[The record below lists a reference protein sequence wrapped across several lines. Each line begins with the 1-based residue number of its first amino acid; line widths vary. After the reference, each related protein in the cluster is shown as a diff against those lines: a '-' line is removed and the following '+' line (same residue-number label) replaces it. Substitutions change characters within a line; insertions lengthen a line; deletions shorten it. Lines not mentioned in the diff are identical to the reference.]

1 MFSFLTNS
9 NTLYR
14 CLIFASGFKAV
25 GHGPWSMGHEWCRM
39 IKGWGSGWAGLWG
52 WDNRVVENQGRHI
65 LCRGCPPFAH
75 PAVARAMGL
84 EPGSLSLA
92 THQRTQVSA
101 QSPRDRI
108 LHHEQSCP
116 AAASAS
122 ADRSSRL
129 LHFLPAPT
137 DTLRPSPRPLP
148 PSANFLLSPQDTQH
162 NVDPTTSHGPGH
174 DPRHKEDSQAQGLW
188 YATRRLRRPPPPPN
202 SPPRWPR
209 TDRDGAPQTQT
220 TRTTRPSTRPTEA
233 TSSKGRRDL

>member
-1 MFSFLTNS
+1 M
-9 NTLYR
+9 
-14 CLIFASGFKAV
+14 A
-25 GHGPWSMGHEWCRM
+25 HGTWMVLNDQRLGLWV
-39 IKGWGSGWAGLWG
+39 GLWG

-92 THQRTQVSA
+92 THQRTHCQDRLP
-101 QSPRDRI
+101 QSPRSRP

-137 DTLRPSPRPLP
+137 DTLRPSPPIGKLPALP
-148 PSANFLLSPQDTQH
+148 PGHTAQCRPNNKPWSWTRSSPSRGLSSARPMVCSSPLA
-162 NVDPTTSHGPGH
+162 P
-174 DPRHKEDSQAQGLW
+174 
-188 YATRRLRRPPPPPN
+188 RPPPPPN

>member
-1 MFSFLTNS
+1 M
-9 NTLYR
+9 
-14 CLIFASGFKAV
+14 V
-25 GHGPWSMGHEWCRM
+25 HGTWMVLNDQRLGLWV
-39 IKGWGSGWAGLWG
+39 GLWG

-92 THQRTQVSA
+92 THQRTHCQDRLPRA
-101 QSPRDRI
+101 RDR
-108 LHHEQSCP
+108 
-116 AAASAS
+116 
-122 ADRSSRL
+122 D
-129 LHFLPAPT
+129 HFTTSNHALRLPAPLLI
-137 DTLRPSPRPLP
+137 DPLASCIFFRPQQTRCDPRP
-148 PSANFLLSPQDTQH
+148 PSANFLLFPQDTQH

-174 DPRHKEDSQAQGLW
+174 DPRHQEDSQAQGLW
-188 YATRRLRRPPPPPN
+188 YAARRLRRPPPPPN